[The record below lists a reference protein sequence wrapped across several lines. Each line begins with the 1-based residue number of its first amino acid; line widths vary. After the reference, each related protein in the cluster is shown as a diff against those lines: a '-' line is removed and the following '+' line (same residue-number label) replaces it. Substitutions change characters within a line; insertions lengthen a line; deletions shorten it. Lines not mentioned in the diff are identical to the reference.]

1 MNKDALKSLL
11 KHKKH
16 FATDPTG
23 RRLIIKTT
31 DSMRSSL
38 LVLLGFLGFGMM
50 MGVVGRFVDPTLGL
64 NVGDGLMALFA
75 LLFVLVTVFLVY
87 YRSRFEIDLSNLEQS
102 QIEWVQE
109 LDGKSVRTS
118 KCRVDEIQHLVCH
131 TVTMF
136 RQLQYK
142 VFAVKNDSARLVLL
156 EGYYTAKE
164 PALYQ
169 SLTAELSRLLGVP
182 VKSE

>member
-1 MNKDALKSLL
+1 MENDALKSLL
-11 KHKKH
+11 KYRQH
-16 FATDPTG
+16 FETDQTG
-23 RRLIIKTT
+23 QRLLIKTT
-31 DSMRSSL
+31 DPMRSSL
-38 LVLLGFLGFGMM
+38 LVLLGFLGFGMA
-50 MGVVGRFVDPTLGL
+50 MGVVGRFIDPTLGI

-75 LLFVLVTVFLVY
+75 LVFVLVAVFLAY

-109 LDGKSVRTS
+109 IDGKSARTS

-142 VFAVKNDSARLVLL
+142 VFAVKNDSTRVVLL
-156 EGYYTAKE
+156 DGYYTAKE
-164 PALYQ
+164 PELYQ
-169 SLTAELSRLLGVP
+169 SLTVELSRLLGVP

>member
-1 MNKDALKSLL
+1 MDNDALKSLL
-11 KHKKH
+11 KYKQH
-16 FATDPTG
+16 FETDQSG
-23 RRLIIKTT
+23 QRLRIKTT
-31 DSMRSSL
+31 DPMRSSL

-50 MGVVGRFVDPTLGL
+50 MGVVGRFVDPTLGI

-75 LLFVLVTVFLVY
+75 LVFVLVAVFLAY

-102 QIEWVQE
+102 RIEWVQE

-131 TVTMF
+131 TVAMF
-136 RQLQYK
+136 QKLQFQ
-142 VFAVKNDSARLVLL
+142 VLAVKNDSTRVVLL
-156 EGYYTAKE
+156 DGYYTAKE
-164 PALYQ
+164 PELHQ
-169 SLTAELSRLLGVP
+169 LLTAELSRLLGVP